1 MYLTKRFLL
10 SFCAERPIVN
20 MNILVSNLSS
30 NIISN
35 DLVELFS
42 VYGAVSYAA
51 IVRDK
56 KSGRSK
62 GNAFLEMPR
71 ENEGEQ
77 AILALNHLLLDGK
90 EIIVQEIIYKPGEF
104 NN

>member
-1 MYLTKRFLL
+1 
-10 SFCAERPIVN
+10 
-20 MNILVSNLSS
+20 MNILVSNLSA

-42 VYGAVSYAA
+42 VYGEVSYAA
-51 IVRDK
+51 VVRDK

-62 GNAFLEMPR
+62 GNAFLEMPH

-90 EIIVQEIIYKPGEF
+90 EIEVQEIIYKAGEF

>member
-1 MYLTKRFLL
+1 
-10 SFCAERPIVN
+10 

-30 NIISN
+30 NIIAD
-35 DLVELFS
+35 DLIAMFS
-42 VYGAVSYAA
+42 VYGEVSYAA

-62 GNAFLEMPR
+62 GNAFLEMPH
-71 ENEGEQ
+71 EAEGEQ
-77 AILALNHLLLDGK
+77 AIFALNHSLVDGM
-90 EIIVQEIIYKPGEF
+90 EIFVQEIIYKPGEF

>member
-1 MYLTKRFLL
+1 
-10 SFCAERPIVN
+10 
-20 MNILVSNLSS
+20 MNILVSNLSA
-30 NIISN
+30 NIIAN
-35 DLVELFS
+35 DLVQLFS

-62 GNAFLEMPR
+62 GNAFLEMPH
-71 ENEGEQ
+71 EAEGEQ
-77 AILALNHLLLDGK
+77 AISALNHSLLDGK
-90 EIIVQEIIYKPGEF
+90 EITVQEVIYKPGEF

>member
-1 MYLTKRFLL
+1 
-10 SFCAERPIVN
+10 

-30 NIISN
+30 NIIAD
-35 DLVELFS
+35 DLIAMFS
-42 VYGAVSYAA
+42 VYGEVSYAA

-62 GNAFLEMPR
+62 GNAFLEMPH
-71 ENEGEQ
+71 EAEGEQ
-77 AILALNHLLLDGK
+77 AIFALNHSVLDGM
-90 EIIVQEIIYKPGEF
+90 EILVQEIIYKPGEF